1 MTWFFSLRRLS
12 APRVLVIP
20 ARLRAWITRLP
31 LGPDSEERAH
41 FDRHPAGDDRFA
53 PPLQRLLRVCGFQD
67 PKTAYVL
74 LGLQVRPV
82 GDPSPYRRA
91 APQGFRVAGRGEA
104 TIENPGPGSI
114 NLFVECADIAFHYF
128 ALV

>member
-1 MTWFFSLRRLS
+1 MTWFFSLRHLS

-31 LGPDSEERAH
+31 LRPDSEERAH
-41 FDRHPAGDDRFA
+41 FDRHAAGDDRFA
-53 PPLQRLLRVCGFQD
+53 PPLQRLLQVCGFQD

-82 GDPSPYRRA
+82 GDHHLTVLLR
-91 APQGFRVAGRGEA
+91 PQRFRVAGRREA
-104 TIENPGPGSI
+104 TSENPGAGGI
-114 NLFVECADIAFHYF
+114 HLFVE
-128 ALV
+128 